1 MRTANNTN
9 NYTVEGL
16 VAKYRNFVKNSIADW
31 QWELAKKAYFT
42 HFVDIDND
50 KGKAVLCLH
59 LGNKPSAPYYIEWDT
74 NGLMGR
80 IIKTF
85 EGCASDR
92 EFIDGLSDFCNRGES
107 ERIKA
112 YMDKLDASCRADYQL
127 LAKLYCDYAQQNA
140 DTRIMRDMS
149 KFSEAFKQDAL
160 YQEEYNF
167 LCDHFAEVVS
177 FEFSHETDWFQT
189 HEEKYG
195 LDSQSTRLSSWAI
208 EYLKEIFT
216 TDSQQTIYAIGA
228 GRGEIAQCFSQSEVM
243 GLGDGGINWALGQI
257 QTYAIIGK
265 HSKIV
270 PFKDFTIPEKDS
282 VDIITLDA
290 VDMASPWWG
299 SNMDFQAC
307 FKSLKKG
314 GKMIIFAS
322 RYLLSGIHPNISGSR
337 KFISK
342 EEKAFYDFL
351 VSLVKSNAIKSIVS
365 TKMDCHS
372 RNWRHSMDD
381 AEDILLFVEKKEH
394 SSVIVE
400 NLKKGKSIT
409 IKADLLDVNLLWP
422 SFYMTKRPKDGLP
435 LSSLAKAGI
444 QDLAMEFGFR
454 DEESQ
459 EEAIIV
465 ALTDLSEH
473 YKDANL
479 DLKTLQTESKGR
491 YYYNAS
497 PGVLVYCTTEKLVV
511 GYQTSN
517 KMIIAQQD
525 IPIIIPK
532 RDIDARYL
540 AALLLIPEV
549 KEQIISICDGVCGA
563 MTFYSILDKIIVPKH
578 TPKDRFQFLAEV
590 NYGALLS
597 TQQELK
603 KNHEDY
609 KKAVRMRKHAL
620 TQSLSSIEAMF
631 YALDAYRLRKNGNL
645 SDADI
650 ISRRKGTTVKEAFEF
665 IEPNLKNMMVTLEH
679 IADVEYSFDSPQM
692 IDPERFIEAYVA
704 QKESG
709 WLNFKPII
717 NWKKGNNQ
725 FGNDVRDPETG
736 SMIAYADD
744 PISVLYFSKDAFK
757 RVLDNVVANAI
768 AHGFT
773 DSSRNDYKLRFSW
786 HTDGMNLVVVVENNG
801 TAIPA
806 DRDTASLLEYG
817 VSGALHHDGH
827 NGIGCN
833 EIDDIMRR
841 YDGSVEIVSTPNEEY
856 TVKYILKFKSNSNFI
871 DNRFLGL

>member
-511 GYQTSN
+511 GCDLCV
-517 KMIIAQQD
+517 QQSVD
-525 IPIIIPK
+525 LF
-532 RDIDARYL
+532 DIDRLIAVQNICTDCHFN
-540 AALLLIPEV
+540 LLLLLYCDLYLFCSLFRLLYYYISKSLEV
-549 KEQIISICDGVCGA
+549 
-563 MTFYSILDKIIVPKH
+563 L
-578 TPKDRFQFLAEV
+578 
-590 NYGALLS
+590 N
-597 TQQELK
+597 
-603 KNHEDY
+603 
-609 KKAVRMRKHAL
+609 
-620 TQSLSSIEAMF
+620 
-631 YALDAYRLRKNGNL
+631 
-645 SDADI
+645 
-650 ISRRKGTTVKEAFEF
+650 
-665 IEPNLKNMMVTLEH
+665 
-679 IADVEYSFDSPQM
+679 DS
-692 IDPERFIEAYVA
+692 
-704 QKESG
+704 G
-709 WLNFKPII
+709 
-717 NWKKGNNQ
+717 
-725 FGNDVRDPETG
+725 
-736 SMIAYADD
+736 
-744 PISVLYFSKDAFK
+744 
-757 RVLDNVVANAI
+757 
-768 AHGFT
+768 
-773 DSSRNDYKLRFSW
+773 
-786 HTDGMNLVVVVENNG
+786 VVV
-801 TAIPA
+801 
-806 DRDTASLLEYG
+806 
-817 VSGALHHDGH
+817 HK
-827 NGIGCN
+827 
-833 EIDDIMRR
+833 M
-841 YDGSVEIVSTPNEEY
+841 
-856 TVKYILKFKSNSNFI
+856 TVHL
-871 DNRFLGL
+871 